1 MISYSNW
8 SVLSVNF
15 MVVLYLALSGVA
27 LCSVLYL
34 VGAKWQ
40 NEVRG
45 LTTSLYSLFGVAFVL
60 LLILLAGAYV
70 PAIRSDPTPADERA
84 SFEAEA
90 VFEATHE
97 L

>member
-34 VGAKWQ
+34 VGRKM
-40 NEVRG
+40 
-45 LTTSLYSLFGVAFVL
+45 AF
-60 LLILLAGAYV
+60 
-70 PAIRSDPTPADERA
+70 RS
-84 SFEAEA
+84 
-90 VFEATHE
+90 
-97 L
+97 